1 MERSYIFF
9 IGVFAVL
16 AGISLWSQNSER
28 MVSLSEQTVAEAH
41 AAPVPVAQQ
50 LQGRAPASSP
60 QPLEIEAI
68 ESSAP

>member
-9 IGVFAVL
+9 IGIFAML
-16 AGISLWSQNSER
+16 AGISLWSHNAER
-28 MVSLSEQTVAEAH
+28 AVT
-41 AAPVPVAQQ
+41 APMQLAQKVQ
-50 LQGRAPASSP
+50 ERSPASSA